1 MNNLH
6 SALTC
11 LAFHRFALALA
22 AGLLSASFVLPARA
36 QAPAPAEQAPA
47 QQPQPAAPQQQPAP
61 AQPAPDQAAPAAP
74 AQPAPAPPAQGA
86 AQQPRPTEIPA
97 VVFQPGAAD
106 TLLGKPVQS
115 ASGEDMG
122 RIVDLIVD
130 RTGMLRAALIDFG
143 GFLGVGSRKIAVD
156 WRVLHF
162 PPDDDLSFLV
172 AELPRDQV
180 RVAPAYNPGEP
191 IVVIGRSD
199 APAPATAPAKPAP
212 PAAAAP
218 APPAASQPAPAP
230 TDAPNAAPAP
240 AAPPQ
245 P

>member
-22 AGLLSASFVLPARA
+22 ACLLSAAVADVARA
-36 QAPAPAEQAPA
+36 QTPAAPPASGESAPVQQAQPAPGGPAPAVPTQPA
-47 QQPQPAAPQQQPAP
+47 QPQPAQ
-61 AQPAPDQAAPAAP
+61 AQPAP
-74 AQPAPAPPAQGA
+74 PPAQGA
-86 AQQPRPTEIPA
+86 AQPRPPTEIPA

-106 TLLGKPVQS
+106 TLLGKSVQS
-115 ASGEDMG
+115 ATGEDMG
-122 RIVDLIVD
+122 RIVDVIVD

-162 PPDDDLSFLV
+162 PPDDDLSFLI

-199 APAPATAPAKPAP
+199 APAPTTAPARPAP
-212 PAAAAP
+212 PPVNGAAP
-218 APPAASQPAPAP
+218 SQPAPAP
-230 TDAPNAAPAP
+230 ADAPSAAPVP
-240 AAPPQ
+240 ASPAQ